1 MCILN
6 RRERMSTIYDLKQ
19 AQQEL
24 LDSLYW
30 IAEDNEEA
38 DVIKRHLLVIEGA
51 VERKLSF
58 LTGVLAEAMALAQLA
73 TERKRIALER
83 LVRKESQAQRAE
95 LKLREFIL
103 SVMHDFNI
111 LKVEGEILNVSRYEI
126 DTVIQLPDFDIDLL
140 PHAYINLVRSLDK
153 TAINKAIKNGRII
166 RGFELV
172 KKDCLRI
179 S

>member
-1 MCILN
+1 
-6 RRERMSTIYDLKQ
+6 MSTVYELKQ
-19 AQQEL
+19 QQQEL

-38 DVIKRHLLVIEGA
+38 DVIKRHLLVIEGT

-58 LTGVLAEAMALAQLA
+58 LSDVLAESIALANLA
-73 TERKRIALER
+73 TERRKIALER
-83 LVRKESQAQRAE
+83 LERKEKQAIKAE

-103 SVMHDFNI
+103 SVMKDFDI
-111 LKVEGEILNVSRYEI
+111 KKVDGEILNVSRYER
-126 DTVIQLPDFDIDLL
+126 DAVVQLPDFDIDKL
-140 PHAYINLVRSLDK
+140 PLNLIKVTKAIDK
-153 TAINKAIKNGRII
+153 TEINNFIKNGGHVS
-166 RGFELV
+166 GFELV

>member
-1 MCILN
+1 MA
-6 RRERMSTIYDLKQ
+6 TVYDLKQ
-19 AQQEL
+19 QQQEL

-38 DVIKRHLLVIEGA
+38 DVIKRHLLVIEGTI
-51 VERKLSF
+51 ERKLSY
-58 LTGVLAEAMALAQLA
+58 LSDVLAESIVLAKLA

-83 LVRKESQAQRAE
+83 LDRKEKQAKRAE
-95 LKLREFIL
+95 EKLREFIL

-111 LKVEGEILNVSRYEI
+111 LKVEGEILNISRYER
-126 DTVIQLPDFDIDLL
+126 DAVIQLPDFDIDLL
-140 PHAYINLVRSLDK
+140 LHAYINITRSLDMK
-153 TAINKAIKNGRII
+153 AINKAVKDGRIVK
-166 RGFELV
+166 GFELV

>member
-1 MCILN
+1 
-6 RRERMSTIYDLKQ
+6 MSTIYDLKQ

-38 DVIKRHLLVIEGA
+38 DVIKRHLLVIEGT

-58 LTGVLAEAMALAQLA
+58 LSDVLAESIALAQLA
-73 TERKRIALER
+73 TERRKIAAERLER
-83 LVRKESQAQRAE
+83 KEKQAIKAE
-95 LKLREFIL
+95 EKLREFIL
-103 SVMHDFNI
+103 SVMHDFDI
-111 LKVEGEILNVSRYEI
+111 KKVEGEILNISRYER
-126 DTVIQLPDFDIDLL
+126 DAVVQIQNFDIDNL
-140 PHAYINLVRSLDK
+140 PRFFVKVTKTVDK
-153 TAINKAIKNGRII
+153 TAVNNEFKAGGHVN
-166 RGFELV
+166 GFELV